1 MKKKYK
7 NIKQKI
13 FDEYSKLALEGNG
26 QLKSVYLFCKKTNIK
41 ETEFYDHF
49 GSLNH
54 VRDQIFCQFYN
65 NTYELISNPKEFSSQ
80 LPKEKL
86 LSFYFTF
93 FEVLKLNRS
102 YVLLEL
108 GEVESNIQKLSILR
122 GLRSLFKKFTTNL
135 IEEGNALKKSNFT
148 KHPSKIFSEGAW
160 IQLLFLMRFWIED
173 RSPGFEKT
181 DIAIEKSVR
190 SVFDLFD
197 NTPLDSIVDF
207 GKFLWEEKI
216 KTN

>member
-1 MKKKYK
+1 MKKKSK
-7 NIKQKI
+7 NIKKKI
-13 FDEYSKLALEGNG
+13 FDEYSKLSLEENG

-41 ETEFYDHF
+41 ESEFYEYF

-54 VRDQIFCQFYN
+54 VRDEIFSQFYK
-65 NTYELISNPKEFSSQ
+65 NTYELISNSKEFSTQS
-80 LPKEKL
+80 PKEKL

-93 FEVLKLNRS
+93 FEVLTLNRS
-102 YVLLEL
+102 YVLIEL
-108 GEVESNIQKLSILR
+108 GEVGSNIQKLSILR
-122 GLRSLFKKFTTNL
+122 GLKSLFKDFTTNL
-135 IEEGNALKKSNFT
+135 IEQGNALKKSNFA

>member
-1 MKKKYK
+1 MIQ
-7 NIKQKI
+7 NI
-13 FDEYSKLALEGNG
+13 
-26 QLKSVYLFCKKTNIK
+26 
-41 ETEFYDHF
+41 
-49 GSLNH
+49 
-54 VRDQIFCQFYN
+54 
-65 NTYELISNPKEFSSQ
+65 
-80 LPKEKL
+80 
-86 LSFYFTF
+86 
-93 FEVLKLNRS
+93 S
-102 YVLLEL
+102 YT
-108 GEVESNIQKLSILR
+108 
-122 GLRSLFKKFTTNL
+122 KKFTTNL

-216 KTN
+216 K

>member
-1 MKKKYK
+1 MKKKSK
-7 NIKQKI
+7 NIKKKI
-13 FDEYSKLALEGNG
+13 FDEYSKLSLEENG

-41 ETEFYDHF
+41 ESEFYEYF

-54 VRDQIFCQFYN
+54 VRDEIFSQFYK
-65 NTYELISNPKEFSSQ
+65 NTYELISNSKEFTTQS
-80 LPKEKL
+80 PKEKL

-93 FEVLKLNRS
+93 FEVLTLNRS
-102 YVLLEL
+102 YVLIEL
-108 GEVESNIQKLSILR
+108 GEVGSNIQKLSILR
-122 GLRSLFKKFTTNL
+122 GLKSLFKDFTTNL
-135 IEEGNALKKSNFT
+135 IEQGNALKKSNFA

>member
-1 MKKKYK
+1 MKKKSK
-7 NIKQKI
+7 NIKAKI

-41 ETEFYDHF
+41 ETEFYEHF

-54 VRDQIFCQFYN
+54 VREQIFCQFYK
-65 NTYELISNPKEFSSQ
+65 NTYELISNSKEFSSQ

-86 LSFYFTF
+86 LSFYFRF

-108 GEVESNIQKLSILR
+108 GEVESNIQKLSILK
-122 GLRSLFKKFTTNL
+122 GLRSLFKEFASNL
-135 IEEGNALKKSNFT
+135 IEQGNALKKSNFT

-160 IQLLFLMRFWIED
+160 IQLLFLIRFWIED
-173 RSPGFEKT
+173 RSPRFEKT

>member
-1 MKKKYK
+1 MKKKSK
-7 NIKQKI
+7 NIKKKI
-13 FDEYSKLALEGNG
+13 FDEYSKLSLEENG

-41 ETEFYDHF
+41 ESEFYEYF

-54 VRDQIFCQFYN
+54 VRDEIFSQFYK
-65 NTYELISNPKEFSSQ
+65 NTYELISNSKEFTTQS
-80 LPKEKL
+80 PKEKL

-93 FEVLKLNRS
+93 FEVLTLNRS
-102 YVLLEL
+102 YVLIEL
-108 GEVESNIQKLSILR
+108 GEVGSNIQKLSILR
-122 GLRSLFKKFTTNL
+122 GLKSLFKDFTTNL
-135 IEEGNALKKSNFT
+135 IEQGNALKKSNFA

-160 IQLLFLMRFWIED
+160 IQLLFLVRFWIED

-197 NTPLDSIVDF
+197 NTPLDSIIDF

>member
-1 MKKKYK
+1 MDEE
-7 NIKQKI
+7 IKLSEVQQSI
-13 FDEYSKLALEGNG
+13 NNSEEIVDSSDNAL
-26 QLKSVYLFCKKTNIK
+26 S
-41 ETEFYDHF
+41 D
-49 GSLNH
+49 S
-54 VRDQIFCQFYN
+54 
-65 NTYELISNPKEFSSQ
+65 
-80 LPKEKL
+80 
-86 LSFYFTF
+86 TF
-93 FEVLKLNRS
+93 EN
-102 YVLLEL
+102 
-108 GEVESNIQKLSILR
+108 NIQKLSILK
-122 GLRSLFKKFTTNL
+122 GLRSLFKEFASNL
-135 IEEGNALKKSNFT
+135 IEQGNAFKKSNFT

-160 IQLLFLMRFWIED
+160 IQLLFLVRFWIED

>member
-1 MKKKYK
+1 MKNKSK
-7 NIKQKI
+7 NTKEKI
-13 FDEYSKLALEGNG
+13 FDEYSKLALEENG

-41 ETEFYDHF
+41 ETEFYEHF

-54 VRDQIFCQFYN
+54 VKDEIFSQFYK
-65 NTYELISNPKEFSSQ
+65 NTYELISNSKEFSTQS
-80 LPKEKL
+80 PKEKL

-93 FEVLKLNRS
+93 FEVLTLNRS
-102 YVLLEL
+102 YVLIEL
-108 GEVESNIQKLSILR
+108 GEVGSNIQKLSILR
-122 GLRSLFKKFTTNL
+122 GLKSLFKDFTTNL
-135 IEEGNALKKSNFT
+135 IEQGNALKKSNFA

-160 IQLLFLMRFWIED
+160 IQLLFLVRFWIED

-197 NTPLDSIVDF
+197 NTPLDSIIDF